1 MGFWLGSLEQ
11 GLIFAIMVLG
21 VYISYK
27 ILDFPDLSVD
37 GSFPLGAAIVGA
49 GLLKGINPII
59 CLILATIGGALAGLF
74 TGIIHVRFK
83 IRDLLSGILVM
94 TALYSINLR
103 VMGKSNI
110 HLFNV
115 KHLFSSR
122 VDFILVKIEDF
133 IINLPLGFEW
143 ILNKIGIS
151 KISFKLFLE
160 DVTKKY
166 ADGTI
171 SIFIILLILLIVK
184 LLLDFLLKTQFG
196 FALRAL
202 GDNEKLVIALGINEK
217 RLKIIGLM
225 LANALVALAG
235 GVLAQHQGFSDIGMG
250 TGIIVAGLASIIL
263 GEGIFKN
270 VKFIKMTTVVLIG
283 SIIYRF
289 AIALALK
296 MGLRATDLKLVTA
309 LIVIAILAPKLNI
322 LTNLKAKAGEN
333 DAEN

>member
-49 GLLKGINPII
+49 GLLKGVNPVL

-115 KHLFSSR
+115 KHIFSGETSS
-122 VDFILVKIEDF
+122 ILI
-133 IINLPLGFEW
+133 
-143 ILNKIGIS
+143 
-151 KISFKLFLE
+151 
-160 DVTKKY
+160 
-166 ADGTI
+166 I
-171 SIFIILLILLIVK
+171 SIILLIVK

-202 GDNEKLVIALGINEK
+202 GDNEKLVVALGINEK
-217 RLKIIGLM
+217 RLKIMGLM

-270 VKFIKMTTVVLIG
+270 VKFMKMTTVVLIG
-283 SIIYRF
+283 SIIYRL

-296 MGLRATDLKLVTA
+296 MGLKATDLKLVTA
-309 LIVIAILAPKLNI
+309 LIVIAILAPKMNI
-322 LTNLKAKAGEN
+322 FANLKAKAGEN

>member
-49 GLLKGINPII
+49 GLLKGINPVL

-115 KHLFSSR
+115 KHIFSGETSS
-122 VDFILVKIEDF
+122 ILI
-133 IINLPLGFEW
+133 
-143 ILNKIGIS
+143 
-151 KISFKLFLE
+151 
-160 DVTKKY
+160 
-166 ADGTI
+166 I
-171 SIFIILLILLIVK
+171 SIILLIVK

-202 GDNEKLVIALGINEK
+202 GDNEKLVIALGVNEK

-270 VKFIKMTTVVLIG
+270 VKFIKMTTVVVIG

>member
-1 MGFWLGSLEQ
+1 MGFWIGSLEQ

-49 GLLKGINPII
+49 GLLKGVNPIL
-59 CLILATIGGALAGLF
+59 CLVLATIGGALGGLI
-74 TGIIHVRFK
+74 TGILHVKFK
-83 IRDLLSGILVM
+83 IRDLLAGILVM

-103 VMGKSNI
+103 IMGKSNI

-115 KHLFSSR
+115 KHLFSGDTNS
-122 VDFILVKIEDF
+122 ILI
-133 IINLPLGFEW
+133 
-143 ILNKIGIS
+143 IGI
-151 KISFKLFLE
+151 
-160 DVTKKY
+160 
-166 ADGTI
+166 
-171 SIFIILLILLIVK
+171 ILIIVK
-184 LLLDFLLKTQFG
+184 LLLDFLLKTEFG

-202 GDNEKLVIALGINEK
+202 GDNEKLVVALGINEK

-270 VKFIKMTTVVLIG
+270 VKFIKMTTVVVIG

-289 AIALALK
+289 AIAFALK
-296 MGLRATDLKLVTA
+296 LGLRATDLKLVTA
-309 LIVIAILAPKLNI
+309 LIVVIILAPKLNF
-322 LTNLKAKAGEN
+322 LTNLKTKAGEN
-333 DAEN
+333 SAENQKN

>member
-49 GLLKGINPII
+49 GLLKGINPVL
-59 CLILATIGGALAGLF
+59 CLILAVIGGALAGLV
-74 TGIIHVRFK
+74 TGILHVRFK
-83 IRDLLSGILVM
+83 IRDLLAGILVM

-103 VMGKSNI
+103 IMGKSNI

-115 KHLFSSR
+115 DHLFSG
-122 VDFILVKIEDF
+122 KTNP
-133 IINLPLGFEW
+133 II
-143 ILNKIGIS
+143 IIG
-151 KISFKLFLE
+151 
-160 DVTKKY
+160 VV
-166 ADGTI
+166 
-171 SIFIILLILLIVK
+171 LLIVK
-184 LLLDFLLKTQFG
+184 LLLDFLLKTEFG

-202 GDNEKLVIALGINEK
+202 GDNEKLVVALGINEK

-225 LANALVALAG
+225 IANALVALAG

-263 GEGIFKN
+263 GEGMFKN
-270 VKFIKMTTVVLIG
+270 VKFIKMTTVVVIG

-296 MGLRATDLKLVTA
+296 LGLRATDLKLVTA
-309 LIVIAILAPKLNI
+309 LIVVIILAPKLKF
-322 LTNLKAKAGEN
+322 LTNIKTKAGEN
-333 DAEN
+333 NAEN